1 MNPLATLDRITVNPG
16 ILGGKPTVRGMRLGV
31 ERVLAVLAEN
41 PSWDDL
47 RLDYPELE
55 EEDVRQVL
63 AFAAALVAGRVRLDV
78 ATAA

>member
-1 MNPLATLDRITVNPG
+1 MNPLPILDRITIHAG
-16 ILGGKPTVRGMRLGV
+16 ILGGKPSIRGMRLSV
-31 ERVLAVLAEN
+31 ERVLALLADN

-63 AFAAALVAGRVRLDV
+63 AFAAALLAGRVRLDV